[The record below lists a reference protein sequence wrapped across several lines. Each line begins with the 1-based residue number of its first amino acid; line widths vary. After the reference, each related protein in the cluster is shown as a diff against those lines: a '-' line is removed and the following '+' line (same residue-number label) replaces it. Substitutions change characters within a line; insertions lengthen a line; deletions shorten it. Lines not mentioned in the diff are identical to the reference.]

1 MIKGLVFVFV
11 GGGLGSVVRFLI
23 GKSLNQSIPYG
34 TFVVNMVGS
43 LLIGLAIGYILREGT
58 SQNNIHLLLIAGFCG
73 GFTTFSAF
81 AFENYAFIKNGDLLH
96 FASYALLSLA
106 LGIVAV
112 VFGIFLS
119 KFLPS

>member
-23 GKSLNQSIPYG
+23 GRSLNQSIPYG

-81 AFENYAFIKNGDLLH
+81 AFENYAFIKNGDLFH
-96 FASYALLSLA
+96 FASYAFLSLA

>member
-43 LLIGLAIGYILREGT
+43 LLIGLAMGYILREGT

-81 AFENYAFIKNGDLLH
+81 AFEN
-96 FASYALLSLA
+96 
-106 LGIVAV
+106 
-112 VFGIFLS
+112 
-119 KFLPS
+119 